1 MPPSF
6 PFSNIAVIG
15 IGLIGASIIHAAKH
29 RQLPVSF
36 TAYDNQPDVRGQATD
51 LLPHAKITSSLQQA
65 VADAELVFLAVP
77 VGVMEQVMKDMNWE
91 KEKQVV
97 KINNMWAI
105 INTGGAA
112 NHRHQHSNCTI
123 SGAYYVRAPKNSGDI
138 IFYDPRP
145 APVYT
150 YPNAVNPNLLN
161 AQVNGISPKEGALV
175 LFPSYLDHSV
185 NENLSNE
192 ERIVISF
199 NITIQSKSN

>member
-1 MPPSF
+1 MNKPNLFF
-6 PFSNIAVIG
+6 PTPVWTLQLDNYQSINEQMYKFIKITQSKDREGISKSNIKGWHSKDFNMQENEPKNFIKF
-15 IGLIGASIIHAAKH
+15 I
-29 RQLPVSF
+29 LP
-36 TAYDNQPDVRGQATD
+36 A
-51 LLPHAKITSSLQQA
+51 I
-65 VADAELVFLAVP
+65 
-77 VGVMEQVMKDMNWE
+77 EQVITDMNWE
-91 KEKQVV
+91 KQKQSIN
-97 KINNMWAI
+97 INNMWAI

-112 NHRHQHSNCTI
+112 NLRHQHGNSTI

-138 IFYDPRP
+138 VFYDPRP

-150 YPNAVNPNLLN
+150 YPKALNPNLLN

-199 NITIQSKSN
+199 NITIKIKSY

>member
-1 MPPSF
+1 MTKANLLF
-6 PFSNIAVIG
+6 PTPVWTIQLDNYKNINEKMYNFIKSNQEKDGIG
-15 IGLIGASIIHAAKH
+15 INKSNVKGWHSKDFNLNDEEPQSFISFI
-29 RQLPVSF
+29 LP
-36 TAYDNQPDVRGQATD
+36 A
-51 LLPHAKITSSLQQA
+51 I
-65 VADAELVFLAVP
+65 
-77 VGVMEQVMKDMNWE
+77 EQVMIDMNWE
-91 KEKQVV
+91 KEKQTA

-105 INTGGAA
+105 INTGGSA
-112 NHRHQHSNCTI
+112 NLRHQHGNSTI

-145 APVYT
+145 APVYSH
-150 YPNAVNPNLLN
+150 PNVVDPNLLN

-199 NITIQSKSN
+199 NIKIQMKSN

>member
-1 MPPSF
+1 MNKPNLFF
-6 PFSNIAVIG
+6 PTPVWTLQLDNYYSINEQMYKFIKITQSKDQQGINKSNIKGWHSKDFNMQENEPKDFIKF
-15 IGLIGASIIHAAKH
+15 I
-29 RQLPVSF
+29 LP
-36 TAYDNQPDVRGQATD
+36 A
-51 LLPHAKITSSLQQA
+51 I
-65 VADAELVFLAVP
+65 
-77 VGVMEQVMKDMNWE
+77 EQVITDMNWE
-91 KEKQVV
+91 KQKQSIN
-97 KINNMWAI
+97 INNMWAI
-105 INTGGAA
+105 INTGGSA
-112 NHRHQHSNCTI
+112 NLRHQHGNSTI

-138 IFYDPRP
+138 VFYDPRP

-150 YPNAVNPNLLN
+150 YPKAVNPNLLN